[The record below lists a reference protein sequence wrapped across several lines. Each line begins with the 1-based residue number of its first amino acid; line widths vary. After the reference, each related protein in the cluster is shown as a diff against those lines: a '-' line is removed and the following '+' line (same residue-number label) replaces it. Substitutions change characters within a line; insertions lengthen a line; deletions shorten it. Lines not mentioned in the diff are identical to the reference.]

1 MIKVDDERTE
11 VRGNVIELM
20 ADFTRVCFAMK
31 EVATDKKFEMKESLA
46 IIMTLRQAFDDV
58 MSGKLDDKEQT
69 TVRENGL
76 SPSDDAEKCFSRDMI
91 LNEFFKDVKGGTQ

>member
-20 ADFTRVCFAMK
+20 ADFTRVCLAMK

-69 TVRENGL
+69 TVRESDLG
-76 SPSDDAEKCFSRDMI
+76 PSDDAEKCFSRDMI
-91 LNEFFKDVKGGTQ
+91 LNEFFKDVKGETQ